1 MKSDEMI
8 RRGHKPLVGLNKTSK
23 TRGNYTV
30 WVDGDDKPQKL
41 NIMSNEDRLRLGLPI
56 CEELENQP
64 KEPQDEKR

>member
-1 MKSDEMI
+1 MRSNNHKS
-8 RRGHKPLVGLNKTSK
+8 
-23 TRGNYTV
+23 RGNYTV